1 MPVLLTTELS
11 LPLFIRGKVR
21 DTYDLGE
28 FLLIVATDR
37 ISAFDVVLP
46 VGIPD
51 KGKVLNLL
59 SAFWFERTRH
69 IVPNHVKELV
79 QDVRS
84 IEHYRPGETSKL
96 PADLAGR
103 SMIVKKA
110 QRIAVECVVR
120 GYLAGSAWSEYQ
132 QSGTVCG
139 ISLARGFKESQKLPR
154 PIFTPTT
161 KADTGHDEP
170 MTMAELKKEI
180 GTKLAEQ
187 VESKSVAIY
196 NFAADYA
203 LSKGIIIA
211 DTKMEFGL
219 NEGELTLIDE
229 LLTPDSSRFWEASE
243 FKVGQSQPSYDKQP
257 VRDWLVDS
265 GWNKMPPAPPLPPE
279 VVAATT
285 KRYREAYERLT
296 GSKLP

>member
-59 SAFWFERTRH
+59 SAFWFERTKD

-84 IEHYRPGETSKL
+84 IEHYRPGEIGKL
-96 PADLAGR
+96 SAQLAGR

-139 ISLARGFKESQKLPR
+139 ISLARGFKESQRLPR

-161 KADTGHDEP
+161 KAETGHDEP
-170 MTMAELKKEI
+170 MTMAELKKQI
-180 GTKLAEQ
+180 GPKLAEQ
-187 VESKSVAIY
+187 IESKSIAIY
-196 NFAADYA
+196 NYAAEYA
-203 LSKGIIIA
+203 LGKGIIIA

-219 NEGELTLIDE
+219 SDGQLTLIDE
-229 LLTPDSSRFWEASE
+229 LLTPDSSRFWEASQ

-279 VVAATT
+279 VVESTT
-285 KRYREAYERLT
+285 RRYREAYERLT